1 MKRWEE
7 IRKESISEHILVAHV
22 ISVLIF
28 FMAFLTMTNVPLDG
42 GLYKLILI
50 SLMGA
55 FIGLAVFYYIVNRIV
70 SGVLLASNPNLTDS
84 FLLLFSYITAVSIL
98 FLTGKADSI
107 VKIIF
112 IIPVIIASTSLGKT
126 AGLITAGFSGAILF
140 YFDFKAGFEP
150 GPSVKFQADII
161 NSMVLFTLA
170 WLFGGFADT
179 ERVARENLTLL
190 ANTDDLTGMSNHRH
204 FQEVL
209 RESVESAEKN
219 NKSLSLIKLDIDYFK
234 FYNKN
239 YGYQQGDEV
248 LIQVAGIINSVV
260 KWRPCFA
267 ARYGSDEFTVIVPD
281 TNSEGLKIA
290 ERIRKK
296 IETHS
301 FPGAEVLPN
310 GRITV
315 SLGVAGF
322 PEQGSTPE
330 GLLRLA
336 DEAMY
341 KAKYSRNRVQLYF
354 SVIDD
359 LRDSFNGAERDFFHS
374 IKTLLTIINAKDRY
388 TFGHSERVVYYSLKL
403 AEKLN
408 FTTEEML
415 ILRYGAILHDIG
427 KLEISRD
434 ILNSTEALK
443 PSDLAI
449 LQKHPEWGG
458 DIVRPISSLK
468 KVIPTIIHHHENYD
482 GTGYPEGLAGEGI
495 PLQARILRITD
506 SFDAMT
512 TDRPYKKAKNF
523 VEACA
528 ELKSCSGS
536 LFDPGLVDV
545 FLKLIAEI
553 KNEHPDFNY
562 LSSTQAGF
570 TYT

>member
-1 MKRWEE
+1 MKEWEE
-7 IRKESISEHILVAHV
+7 TRKKSISDHILVVHIIGIFIFIMAVLTV
-22 ISVLIF
+22 IKVPPESVSK
-28 FMAFLTMTNVPLDG
+28 ATN
-42 GLYKLILI
+42 YILILVVITFLI
-50 SLMGA
+50 S
-55 FIGLAVFYYIVNRIV
+55 FFYLGNRIV
-70 SGVLLASNPNLTDS
+70 NGVLLASKPNLIDT
-84 FLLLFSYITAVSIL
+84 FLLLFSCVTAVCIL
-98 FLTGKADSI
+98 LLTGKIDSM
-107 VKIIF
+107 VKIVL
-112 IIPVIIASTSLGKT
+112 IIPVIIASTSLGEK
-126 AGLITAGFSGAILF
+126 AGLITAGGASTTLF
-140 YFDFKAGFEP
+140 YFCFASGLEEA
-150 GPSVKFQADII
+150 PSMKFQADIV
-161 NSMVLFTLA
+161 NSMVFFTLA
-170 WLFGGFADT
+170 WLFGGFAET

-190 ANTDDLTGMSNHRH
+190 ANTDDLTGMPNHRH
-204 FQEVL
+204 FQEIL

-219 NKSLSLIKLDIDYFK
+219 NKPLSLIKLDIDYFK

-248 LIQVAGIINSVV
+248 LIQVSGIIKSVV
-260 KWRPCFA
+260 KWPCFA

-281 TNSEGLKIA
+281 TNSDGLKTA
-290 ERIRKK
+290 EKIRKK

-301 FPGAEVLPN
+301 FPGAELLPK

-322 PEQGSTPE
+322 PEQSSTPE

-336 DEAMY
+336 DEAMH

-359 LRDSFNGAERDFFHS
+359 LRDSFNDAERDFLNS

-415 ILRYGAILHDIG
+415 ILRYSAILHDIG

-434 ILNSTEALK
+434 ILNSTEALN

-458 DIVRPISSLK
+458 DIVRPITSLK
-468 KVIPTIIHHHENYD
+468 KVIPAIIYHHENYD

-562 LSSTQAGF
+562 LSPTQPGF